1 MEPRKIR
8 NMKVLTC
15 SIFIILLLSACAT
28 GTRKGTDKFSLPLQ
42 GTWKLVTATV
52 IEDTDTTVTDYTTS
66 LSFIK
71 IINDSHFA
79 FLGHDLTQGKDSAA
93 FFVAGG
99 GRYSLA
105 DSIYTEYLEYC
116 TDRPWEGNEFS
127 FVVSIKGDTLIQRG
141 MEQVEEAGV
150 NYLNIEQYVRV
161 KP

>member
-1 MEPRKIR
+1 
-8 NMKVLTC
+8 MKVLTC
-15 SIFIILLLSACAT
+15 IIFDILLLSACAT
-28 GTRKGTDKFSLPLQ
+28 GPRKVTGKHALRLQ

-52 IEDTDTTVTDYTTS
+52 IEDIDTTVTDYTTS

-93 FFVAGG
+93 FFAAGG
-99 GRYSLA
+99 GHYSLA

-116 TDRPWEGNEFS
+116 TDRTWEGNEFS
-127 FVVSIKGDTLIQRG
+127 FVIALKGDTLIQRG
-141 MEQVEEAGV
+141 MEQIEEAGV
-150 NYLNIEQYVRV
+150 NYLNIEKYVRV